1 MDPLRE
7 NDLERFRRM
16 SHHERMTAV
25 FETVN
30 AGIRIQL
37 AALRARRPGASEQEI
52 EAILRDWLKDERTN
66 P

>member
-16 SHHERMTAV
+16 SPDERMTAV